1 MSVQIQVR
9 SEHRD
14 ASPAFGSAHAD
25 SGIAAR
31 LGTSEVRTTLLV
43 FRITLENE
51 ETEGGEH
58 SFP

>member
-43 FRITLENE
+43 LVPYNTEKRINR
-51 ETEGGEH
+51 G
-58 SFP
+58 